1 MPLLTI
7 VPTFPTWHRPYVALY
22 EQTIVNQFD
31 AIIAGYSGTIKQ
43 GLQQAAPTWRLPY
56 WEWATD
62 QPAIP
67 VEFTTTSIQIYGTN
81 GQLTDLQPNPFAYY
95 EFNPIDPSF
104 SGSYKVYPITLRSP
118 STSDAKAISQ
128 PELSNENL
136 QGSDL
141 KDSTWK
147 IFSEASDWDSFS
159 NESTKSADAAGPMGS
174 LEGVHGTVHNCTG
187 GTVPRLFGHM
197 TNIPV
202 AAFDPIFWLHH
213 CQVERLLTL
222 WQTIYYA
229 FPVPDTQPQLSN
241 IHAQSRLIA
250 NREEPRSLPKIIDCN
265 GHIR

>member
-62 QPAIP
+62 QPVIP
-67 VEFTTTSIQIYGTN
+67 VEFTATTIQIYGTD

-95 EFNPIDPSF
+95 KFNPIDPSF
-104 SGSYKVYPITLRSP
+104 SGNYKVYPITLRSP

-128 PELSNENL
+128 PALSNENL

-141 KDSTWK
+141 KATTWT

-159 NESTKSADAAGPMGS
+159 NESTKAADSAGPMNS

-187 GTVPRLFGHM
+187 GTVPRRSGHM
-197 TNIPV
+197 TSIPV

-222 WQTIYYA
+222 WQAIYYA
-229 FPVPDTQPQLSN
+229 FSVPDTQPQLSN
-241 IHAQSRLIA
+241 IHA
-250 NREEPRSLPKIIDCN
+250 
-265 GHIR
+265 